1 MPESRVRKKAA
12 YTAPSARS
20 TGPKVNS
27 RFFVPIMLA
36 FFIIGLVW
44 IVVFYVS
51 EGRYPI
57 TAIGDWTVGSWNLVI
72 GFGIV
77 MVGFL
82 MTTRWR

>member
-12 YTAPSARS
+12 YTAPPAKSS
-20 TGPKVNS
+20 GPKVNS
-27 RFFVPIMLA
+27 RWFVPVMLA
-36 FFIIGLVW
+36 FFVIGLVW

-51 EGRYPI
+51 EGQYPI
-57 TAIGDWTVGSWNLVI
+57 PSIGSWDVGSWNLVI

-77 MVGFL
+77 MIGFL